1 LSLLF
6 PFLLKRNIRDFKLSG
21 LPKVVWDYKSW
32 LEPHL
37 CTDIK
42 YMSVPHRFR
51 IFLVAK
57 KACLQY
63 MHFSGGEWQ
72 PQKPAEFEIPILPG
86 DIRNASVS
94 LPDDPGKLFCTN
106 FTLIS

>member
-1 LSLLF
+1 LLAEFDLVGGRVGDQDDGEGLAAVVKEF
-6 PFLLKRNIRDFKLSG
+6 P
-21 LPKVVWDYKSW
+21 
-32 LEPHL
+32 
-37 CTDIK
+37 TDIK